1 MKIIDAA
8 LGRAVVLLP
17 RIAAEQ
23 WLEDIVVITTRVA
36 VLVENLLGS
45 TPERAETLAEE
56 AIMMRDRT
64 KVIIV
69 NTSVI
74 VAIVIVMEIA
84 VIVMEIAVI
93 VMEIAVVSV
102 VKIVAVTTVAR
113 DIEMVTAQRGK
124 RGSPA
129 NAMSI
134 FIWVQIQSTNN
145 INKLRRYLFTFFEGI
160 QKVHNIIKIFM

>member
-1 MKIIDAA
+1 MIVMEIAVIVMEIA
-8 LGRAVVLLP
+8 VIVMEIAVVVME
-17 RIAAEQ
+17 IA
-23 WLEDIVVITTRVA
+23 VV
-36 VLVENLLGS
+36 
-45 TPERAETLAEE
+45 
-56 AIMMRDRT
+56 
-64 KVIIV
+64 
-69 NTSVI
+69 
-74 VAIVIVMEIA
+74 VMEIA

>member
-8 LGRAVVLLP
+8 VGRAVVLLP

-56 AIMMRDRT
+56 AIMTRDRT

-69 NTSVI
+69 NTIVI

-84 VIVMEIAVI
+84 VIVMEIAVIVMEIAVVVMEIAVVVMEIAVI

-134 FIWVQIQSTNN
+134 FIWVQS
-145 INKLRRYLFTFFEGI
+145 LY
-160 QKVHNIIKIFM
+160 KVQI

>member
-8 LGRAVVLLP
+8 VGRAVVLLP

-56 AIMMRDRT
+56 AIMTRDRT

-69 NTSVI
+69 NTIVI
-74 VAIVIVMEIA
+74 VAI

-134 FIWVQIQSTNN
+134 FIWVQSLYNST
-145 INKLRRYLFTFFEGI
+145 KY
-160 QKVHNIIKIFM
+160 KYK